1 MHFSNYFYLLILTC
15 ISITTTAARK
25 PSESVLLSKV
35 RSLTLRKD
43 LKTSH
48 NRVSAVPQLTC
59 VGGTAKGL
67 YEIDVL
73 RCKNAGSSYGDE
85 DVQWTCTASLPSEFK
100 LGSTDVIC
108 EGFSSS
114 DDPYVL
120 KGSCG
125 VEYRLMLTELGE
137 EKYGRKG
144 NDMWDGYNGRSKG
157 GDGAAVIFWFIF
169 IAVILWILW
178 AACSRDTPV
187 RRPPRAAPNHGFG
200 GGGGGDNDDPPP
212 PYEYRPPPKAKAT
225 ASRAPRAAPAQAQG
239 GWRPGFWSGAVGGA
253 AAGYMA
259 GNRGQSQQPRN
270 QSTSNFNGVNG
281 LGNGEGSSNSG
292 RAGVGRTT
300 SSGNSNSNSGYG
312 SSRHES
318 SGFGGTSRR

>member
-1 MHFSNYFYLLILTC
+1 M
-15 ISITTTAARK
+15 K
-25 PSESVLLSKV
+25 
-35 RSLTLRKD
+35 SLTLRKD

-48 NRVSAVPQLTC
+48 NRVSAVPQLNC
-59 VGGTAKGL
+59 IGGTAKGF
-67 YEIDVL
+67 YDIDVL

-114 DDPYVL
+114 EDPYVL

-125 VEYRLMLTELGE
+125 VEYRLMLTKLGE
-137 EKYGRKG
+137 EKYGGKG
-144 NDMWDGYNGRSKG
+144 KDMWGAYDGRSRG
-157 GDGAAVIFWFIF
+157 GDWAAVIFWFIF
-169 IAVILWILW
+169 IAVVGWMIY
-178 AACSRDTPV
+178 AAMIRDSLG
-187 RRPPRAAPNHGFG
+187 RRPPGAAPNPWFG
-200 GGGGGDNDDPPP
+200 GGGGGNNDDPPP
-212 PYEYRPPPKAKAT
+212 PYEYRPSPKAKAT
-225 ASRAPRAAPAQAQG
+225 SSRAPRAAPAQAQG
-239 GWRPGFWSGAVGGA
+239 GWRPGFWSGALGGA

-270 QSTSNFNGVNG
+270 QSTWNFSGVNG
-281 LGNGEGSSNSG
+281 RGNGEGSSNL
-292 RAGVGRTT
+292 AGVGAGRTR
-300 SSGNSNSNSGYG
+300 SSESSSSNSGYG